1 MNTISSASIS
11 GMVVSLILCVAA
23 PVALCVLLKRKTGA
37 KLSDMFLG
45 VVIFILFARFLEQ
58 LLHMAMLSAFGERLT
73 GNLWLSALYGGAAAA
88 VFEEFGRLIAMKY
101 LLDNQLEKDTALM
114 YGVGH
119 GGIEALTIGAL
130 TCVSNLAT
138 VSMINGG
145 KLESALAGLDEAA
158 RATTMATVS
167 QLWTLP
173 SYLFYMVG
181 VERLIAFALQIC
193 LSYLVYRAVR
203 YHRRGFFLAAMG
215 IHFAVDALAAL
226 LKDAVPI
233 PALEA
238 ISDWTADAIHD
249 TLIDLAA
256 KLEVKNAT
264 LMWPVRIAAAG
275 KLVTPGGAVEIC
287 HLLGKDETLRRLC
300 LGLAK
305 LN

>member
-1 MNTISSASIS
+1 MNTVSSASIT

-101 LLDNQLEKDTALM
+101 LLDNQLEKENALM

-167 QLWTLP
+167 QLWRFLLTYSTWSAWSGSL
-173 SYLFYMVG
+173 
-181 VERLIAFALQIC
+181 RLLCKSACRIWCTAPC
-193 LSYLVYRAVR
+193 
-203 YHRRGFFLAAMG
+203 G
-215 IHFAVDALAAL
+215 I
-226 LKDAVPI
+226 
-233 PALEA
+233 
-238 ISDWTADAIHD
+238 TA
-249 TLIDLAA
+249 
-256 KLEVKNAT
+256 
-264 LMWPVRIAAAG
+264 
-275 KLVTPGGAVEIC
+275 GASSSPPWAS
-287 HLLGKDETLRRLC
+287 TSP
-300 LGLAK
+300 
-305 LN
+305 

>member
-1 MNTISSASIS
+1 M
-11 GMVVSLILCVAA
+11 
-23 PVALCVLLKRKTGA
+23 KY
-37 KLSDMFLG
+37 FLG
-45 VVIFILFARFLEQ
+45 SQ
-58 LLHMAMLSAFGERLT
+58 LKKE
-73 GNLWLSALYGGAAAA
+73 N
-88 VFEEFGRLIAMKY
+88 
-101 LLDNQLEKDTALM
+101 ALM

-158 RATTMATVS
+158 RATSLETIS

-173 SYLFYMVG
+173 SYLFYMAG

-238 ISDWTADAIHD
+238 I
-249 TLIDLAA
+249 LAA
-256 KLEVKNAT
+256 IVIVTAIFT
-264 LMWPVRIAAAG
+264 VRLYRG
-275 KLVTPGGAVEIC
+275 ETEKAVS
-287 HLLGKDETLRRLC
+287 D
-300 LGLAK
+300 
-305 LN
+305 

>member
-1 MNTISSASIS
+1 MNTVSSASIT

-101 LLDNQLEKDTALM
+101 LLDNQLEKENALM

-130 TCVSNLAT
+130 
-138 VSMINGG
+138 
-145 KLESALAGLDEAA
+145 AGLDEAA
-158 RATTMATVS
+158 RATSLETIS

-173 SYLFYMVG
+173 AYLFYMVG

-215 IHFAVDALAAL
+215 IHFAVDALGAM
-226 LKDAVPI
+226 LKDAVPV
-233 PALEA
+233 PVLEA
-238 ISDWTADAIHD
+238 I
-249 TLIDLAA
+249 LAA
-256 KLEVKNAT
+256 IVIVTAIFT
-264 LMWPVRIAAAG
+264 VRLYRG
-275 KLVTPGGAVEIC
+275 ETEKAVS
-287 HLLGKDETLRRLC
+287 D
-300 LGLAK
+300 
-305 LN
+305 

>member
-1 MNTISSASIS
+1 MNTVSSASIT

-23 PVALCVLLKRKTGA
+23 PVALCILLKRKTGA
-37 KLSDMFLG
+37 KLSDMLLG
-45 VVIFILFARFLEQ
+45 AVTFVIFAMFLEQ
-58 LLHMAMLSAFGERLT
+58 ILHLAMRAVFGEKLT
-73 GNLWLSALYGGAAAA
+73 GNLWLACVVLLAGWVLGPMYGGAAAA
-88 VFEEFGRLIAMKY
+88 VFEEFGRLVAMKY
-101 LLDNQLEKDTALM
+101 FLGSQLEKENALM

-119 GGIEALTIGAL
+119 GGVEALFVGGL

-138 VSMINGG
+138 VSMVNGG

-158 RATTMATVS
+158 RATSLETIS

-173 SYLFYMVG
+173 AYLFYMVG

-215 IHFAVDALAAL
+215 IHFAVDALAML

-238 ISDWTADAIHD
+238 ILAVIVIVTAVFTVRLYRRETEKAVSD
-249 TLIDLAA
+249 
-256 KLEVKNAT
+256 
-264 LMWPVRIAAAG
+264 
-275 KLVTPGGAVEIC
+275 
-287 HLLGKDETLRRLC
+287 
-300 LGLAK
+300 
-305 LN
+305 